1 MDNSILTGIPKID
14 KAMILVSWLLGII
27 GLISLKS
34 LPIILSCIA
43 SVTVIINQII
53 VYKNRPKK

>member
-27 GLISLKS
+27 GLISLNS

>member
-1 MDNSILTGIPKID
+1 MDNNILTGVPKID
-14 KAMILVSWLLGII
+14 KAMILMSWLLGII

-43 SVTVIINQII
+43 SVMVMINQYII
-53 VYKNRPKK
+53 YKNRPKK